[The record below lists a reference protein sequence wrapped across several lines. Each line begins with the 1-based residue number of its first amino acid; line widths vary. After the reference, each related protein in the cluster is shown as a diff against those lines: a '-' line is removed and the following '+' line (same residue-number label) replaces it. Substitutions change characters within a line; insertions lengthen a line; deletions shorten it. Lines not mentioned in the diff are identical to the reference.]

1 MIERII
7 AQLLTKKTSMPV
19 HVIAICG
26 ARRAG
31 KDTVADYLCER
42 HGFVKASFAAP
53 LKDMTRAAFGFSRL
67 QVDGAL
73 KDTIDPLYGITP
85 RQALQFMGTD
95 VMQFE
100 IHRLLPRFGP
110 HDRTFWAERL
120 VRDLDLGSKTHGQTV
135 DNQVRRIVISD
146 MRFPHEQATV
156 ADAVHREGGV
166 YQTWRINRRSNG
178 VSGGGVSGGV
188 SGGVDAHASEQ
199 ELRTMVVDEELFN
212 DGDITSLHQ
221 YVEARVNKNKI

>member
-7 AQLLTKKTSMPV
+7 AQLFIKKNTNMPV

-53 LKDMTRAAFGFSRL
+53 LKDMTRAAFGFSRV

-73 KDTIDPLYGITP
+73 KDTVDPLYGITP

-110 HDRTFWAERL
+110 RDRTFWAERL
-120 VRDLDLGSKTHGQTV
+120 VRDLDLGSKTHADTTQIK
-135 DNQVRRIVISD
+135 DDQVRRIVISD
-146 MRFPHEQATV
+146 MRFPHEQATL
-156 ADAVHREGGV
+156 AEAVHREGGI
-166 YQTWRINRRSNG
+166 YQTWRVTRRSNE
-178 VSGGGVSGGV
+178 VNK
-188 SGGVDAHASEQ
+188 VDSHASEQ
-199 ELRTMVVDEELFN
+199 ELRTMIVDEELFN